1 MVKQNLLDLANE
13 LEEKAQN
20 VSMLAWQCSEAP
32 LIWGGR
38 GAVEGD
44 AKESKDGGEL
54 TEAAQAPQGGRET
67 VKGGAAR

>member
-1 MVKQNLLDLANE
+1 MRTRHKG
-13 LEEKAQN
+13 EE
-20 VSMLAWQCSEAP
+20 LAWQRGSHCGTDRQNEV
-32 LIWGGR
+32 WGGGGV